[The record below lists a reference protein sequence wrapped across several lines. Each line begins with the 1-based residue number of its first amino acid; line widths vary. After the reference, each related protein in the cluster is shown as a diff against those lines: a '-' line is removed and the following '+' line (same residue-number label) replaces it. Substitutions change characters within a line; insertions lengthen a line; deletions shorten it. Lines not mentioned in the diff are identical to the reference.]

1 MWLALLAAPVLA
13 QPASDRPA
21 FEVASI
27 KLSGSGS
34 VRGSDGG
41 PGQKDP
47 TRYSFNSATL
57 LDLIAIAYHVD
68 YSQVSSRIP
77 LEQNRFDFAARVPAG
92 ATREQF
98 REMMQGF
105 LAERFHLRQ
114 HIESRAFP
122 GFELTVAKSGAKL
135 KESTATRASMV
146 AHHSVSGGYLLTRVE
161 AQQQTMQ
168 TLVEFLP
175 SPDAGPIIDK
185 TRLAG
190 KYDFTLEFTRD
201 RPGAAPESHNE
212 PPAAPDLFTALQQ
225 QLGLQL
231 VRKKIPLDVVVVESV
246 ARIPTEN

>member
-1 MWLALLAAPVLA
+1 MTAVRSGILLALLAVPVLA
-13 QPASDRPA
+13 QPASESPA

-27 KLSGSGS
+27 KLSGPQN
-34 VRGSDGG
+34 VRGASGG
-41 PGQKDP
+41 PGRQDP

-68 YSQVSSRIP
+68 YFQVASKIP

-98 REMMQGF
+98 RVMMQGF
-105 LAERFHLRQ
+105 LTERFHLRQ

-135 KESTATRASMV
+135 KESTATRASMA
-146 AHHSVSGGYLLTRVE
+146 AHHSASGGYLLTRVE
-161 AQQQTMQ
+161 AQQQTTQ
-168 TLVEFLP
+168 TLAEFLP
-175 SPDAGPIIDK
+175 SPDAGPIVDR
-185 TRLAG
+185 TGLAG

-212 PPAAPDLFTALQQ
+212 PPAAPDLFTSL
-225 QLGLQL
+225 LYSSNSGGSLC
-231 VRKKIPLDVVVVESV
+231 
-246 ARIPTEN
+246 ARRSRSMWWW